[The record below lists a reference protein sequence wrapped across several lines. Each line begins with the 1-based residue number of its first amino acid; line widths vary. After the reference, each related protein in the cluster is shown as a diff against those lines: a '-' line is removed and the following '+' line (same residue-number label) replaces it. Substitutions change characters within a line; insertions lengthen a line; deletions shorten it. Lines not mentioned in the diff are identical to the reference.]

1 MKILNLECA
10 IMLLTFMTCVCVCV
24 NQQTNY
30 TGKMLGIEGI

>member
-1 MKILNLECA
+1 MRYYA
-10 IMLLTFMTCVCVCV
+10 VTFTTRVCVCVCV